1 MSRYFQKFTLQD
13 LFNNKE
19 LKDKLPYINFRRV
32 VKINYGQGFT
42 SNVKTDTQTIYSK
55 VADIATS
62 SARPYYKPLKATRSI
77 PTINIGGN
85 LVGSQDDCVNAI
97 YNAIVGQKTMLT
109 LTANSADM
117 IRDAIKESDKAFFQK
132 GSEPKLYLRVAS
144 IAEIKGMSDKQI
156 YNLMKDVM
164 ENIMYGEDF
173 AKTQMKYDVKGRI
186 DIAVKESAPYE
197 IRQENWQRKVG
208 QK

>member
-1 MSRYFQKFTLQD
+1 MSRYFQKFTLLD

-32 VKINYGQGFT
+32 VKINYGHGFT

-55 VADIATS
+55 VADIATR
-62 SARPYYKPLKATRSI
+62 SARPYYKPLNATRSAPI
-77 PTINIGGN
+77 INIGGN
-85 LVGSQDDCVNAI
+85 LVGDQNDCVNAI

-117 IRDAIKESDKAFFQK
+117 IRDAIKESDKAYFQK
-132 GSEPKLYLRVAS
+132 GSEPKLYLKVAS
-144 IAEIKGMSDKQI
+144 MAEIKGMSDKQI

-164 ENIMYGEDF
+164 ENIIYGEDF
-173 AKTQMKYDVKGRI
+173 AKTQMKYDVRERPDLIEKTGASY
-186 DIAVKESAPYE
+186 DKM
-197 IRQENWQRKVG
+197 QENWQRKVG
-208 QK
+208 QL

>member
-1 MSRYFQKFTLQD
+1 MSQYFQKFTLQD

-19 LKDKLPYINFRRV
+19 LKNKLPYINFRRV
-32 VKINYGQGFT
+32 VKINYGKGFT

-62 SARPYYKPLKATRSI
+62 SARPYYKPLKATRSV

-85 LVGSQDDCVNAI
+85 LVGDQNDCVNAI

-117 IRDAIKESDKAFFQK
+117 IRDAIRESDKAYFK
-132 GSEPKLYLRVAS
+132 NGKEPKLYLRVAS
-144 IAEIKGMSDKQI
+144 IEQIKGMSDKQI

-173 AKTQMKYDVKGRI
+173 GKTQMKYDVRERPDLLEKTG
-186 DIAVKESAPYE
+186 ASYE
-197 IRQENWQRKVG
+197 KRQENWQRKVG
-208 QK
+208 QI

>member
-1 MSRYFQKFTLQD
+1 MSQYFQKFTLLD

-32 VKINYGQGFT
+32 VKINYGHGFT

-55 VADIATS
+55 VADIATK
-62 SARPYYKPLKATRSI
+62 SARPYYKPLNATRSAPI
-77 PTINIGGN
+77 INIGGN
-85 LVGSQDDCVNAI
+85 LVGDQDDCVNAI

-144 IAEIKGMSDKQI
+144 MAEIKGMSDKQI

-173 AKTQMKYDVKGRI
+173 AKTQMKYDIRQRPDLLEKTGMSY
-186 DIAVKESAPYE
+186 DK
-197 IRQENWQRKVG
+197 RQENWQKKVG
-208 QK
+208 QI

>member
-1 MSRYFQKFTLQD
+1 MSQYFQKFTLLD

-19 LKDKLPYINFRRV
+19 LKDKLPYINYRRV
-32 VKINYGQGFT
+32 VKINYGHGFT
-42 SNVKTDTQTIYSK
+42 TSIKTDTQTIFSK
-55 VADIATS
+55 VADISTR
-62 SARPYYKPLKATRSI
+62 SARPFYKPLKATRSA

-85 LVGSQDDCVNAI
+85 LVGDQDDCVNAI

-117 IRDAIKESDKAFFQK
+117 IRDAIKESDTAFLQNGK
-132 GSEPKLYLRVAS
+132 QSKLYLRVAS
-144 IAEIKGMSDKQI
+144 IEEIKGMSDKQI

-173 AKTQMKYDVKGRI
+173 GKTQMKYGVKERVDLI
-186 DIAVKESAPYE
+186 VKESAPYE
-197 IRQENWQRKVG
+197 IQQENWKRKVG
-208 QK
+208 Q

>member
-1 MSRYFQKFTLQD
+1 MSRYFQKFTLLD

-42 SNVKTDTQTIYSK
+42 SNVKTDTQTIYTK

-117 IRDAIKESDKAFFQK
+117 IRDAIKESDKAYFQK

-164 ENIMYGEDF
+164 ENIIYGEDF
-173 AKTQMKYDVKGRI
+173 AKTQMKYGVNERE
-186 DIAVKESAPYE
+186 DIIERNGAPYDVSKA
-197 IRQENWQRKVG
+197 NWQRKVG